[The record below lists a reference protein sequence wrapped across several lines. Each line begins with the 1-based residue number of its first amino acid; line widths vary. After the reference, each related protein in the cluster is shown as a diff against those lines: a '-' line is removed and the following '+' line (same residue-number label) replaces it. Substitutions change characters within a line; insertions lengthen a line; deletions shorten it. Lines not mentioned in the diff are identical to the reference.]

1 MENSVVPRKPS
12 VNEVPFTEKLVQE
25 LELSTQE
32 EFDSDECSATP
43 VESNPCSDV
52 PTGCDREKSISGSPT
67 LELRNLRRSR
77 SSAYIADQESKT
89 ILQDGLDPSLYAWG
103 PREVASNQPP
113 HTDRSSQVL
122 QSPGR
127 ALPRAPSGRAPS
139 HSLAPL
145 PSSLRDRPEC
155 LGSPLSEYQLS
166 NAESDSDVSLFNARH
181 RGQSFTNLGQ
191 TLADKSP
198 CTWCCGEDDDDD
210 FDFGMLRRLLITVIN
225 VHLLL
230 WNSIMMFVT
239 VPLRFVSYAIDWV
252 CGGQSQGRYD
262 SLLAD
267 RSQQVLRAP
276 HVPVVAGSFSGPT
289 SYEIYAAS
297 AACHCHSH
305 LRSANDATPQT
316 VHHSQRH
323 LTLQAH
329 LSATPSCPA
338 SYSQARTEPE
348 CRASRANDA
357 LSCCSPHGSDDSSA
371 SSEALSPRVEL
382 LQLAQ
387 RQQRNWMMQQ
397 AALAESAEGKAQ
409 SSRGRYQ
416 LSETLPPGQPPEV
429 VVAGHN
435 QAWREARLR
444 EFPELQH
451 RTPRRLRRAH
461 GHADESSVERK
472 TASPEGENASESAE
486 CPTPLAARTIPAAL
500 LFEAESVN
508 EFASPRASE
517 SEPRRRAHSR
527 RRSHGRE
534 HTSVNNPHIYY
545 AAIPSPSELMRRSGH
560 FSRLL
565 RQYERFRR
573 SRRTPVHAEDQH
585 QLQTLTSTVIPSHE
599 NTSEPPETT
608 AREHSCQS
616 VSREL
621 TSPSL
626 GRTHGVLQGYPIV
639 FPSLREYLFV
649 LISVYAASGFKLL
662 IRLRNLVFALF
673 TCKAYFEATRI
684 ALTLSWF
691 VFKKFVAIALFPWR
705 SSKRILGLFIFLCC
719 ARNPREKRRA
729 STVRVVPRE
738 TSDATN

>member
-252 CGGQSQGRYD
+252 CGGQSQ
-262 SLLAD
+262 
-267 RSQQVLRAP
+267 
-276 HVPVVAGSFSGPT
+276 
-289 SYEIYAAS
+289 
-297 AACHCHSH
+297 
-305 LRSANDATPQT
+305 
-316 VHHSQRH
+316 
-323 LTLQAH
+323 
-329 LSATPSCPA
+329 A